1 MATPR
6 RCSRCRNLGHF
17 APACPHSD
25 EEARAMKLEYSRTH
39 PRNVPLRVHYERWRA
54 SQPTPGDAPR
64 YSTPPPRV
72 APSWEAHRDA
82 EELRRALQLSLAA
95 YVQRPVSSMGV
106 VSPVRVVNPGP
117 TVRERAVQDILFEN
131 SEKIPDGLYKQLMD
145 ALVLRG

>member
-39 PRNVPLRVHYERWRA
+39 PRSVPLRVHYERYRA

-64 YSTPPPRV
+64 YSTPPPRI
-72 APSWEAHRDA
+72 APSSVWAQE

>member
-1 MATPR
+1 
-6 RCSRCRNLGHF
+6 
-17 APACPHSD
+17 
-25 EEARAMKLEYSRTH
+25 MKLEYSRAH
-39 PRNVPLRVHYERWRA
+39 PRSVPLRVHYERYRA

-64 YSTPPPRV
+64 YSTPPPRI
-72 APSWEAHRDA
+72 APSSVWAQE

-95 YVQRPVSSMGV
+95 YVQRPVSSMG
-106 VSPVRVVNPGP
+106 VVNPGP

>member
-25 EEARAMKLEYSRTH
+25 EEARAMKLEYSLTH
-39 PRNVPLRVHYERWRA
+39 PRSVPLRVHYERWRA

-64 YSTPPPRV
+64 YSTPPPRMI
-72 APSWEAHRDA
+72 APSSVWAQ
-82 EELRRALQLSLAA
+82 EEEIRRTLQLSLDR
-95 YVQRPVSSMGV
+95 VEWLQRPVSSMG
-106 VSPVRVVNPGP
+106 VVNPGP